1 MGSNGT
7 FLEQFDAIE
16 LTVDPTMPDMP
27 WHLLLLAKAVQLAL
41 GNLRKKYRMMV
52 KQMVL
57 E

>member
-1 MGSNGT
+1 MGSDGT
-7 FLEQFDAIE
+7 FLEQFDAVK
-16 LTVDPTMPDMP
+16 LTVDPAMPDMP

-41 GNLRKKYRMMV
+41 GNLRLKYRMMV